1 MSRLTE
7 LRNEEAAAMLAELI
21 EPASVIF
28 ADKEIRDALKESK
41 MSGVKCAMKK
51 HGKEL
56 IDLLAIIDGADRETY
71 SVNAMQIVTK
81 TLAILSDKE
90 LIQAFTSQAQ
100 TAES

>member
-7 LRNEEAAAMLAELI
+7 LQNEQAAEMLAEII
-21 EPASVIF
+21 EPAATIF
-28 ADKEIRDALKESK
+28 ADTDVRDALKESK
-41 MSGVKCAMKK
+41 MSGVKTAMKK
-51 HGKEL
+51 HSKEL

-71 SVNAMQIVTK
+71 SVNAIQIVSK

-90 LIQAFTSQAQ
+90 LVQAFTLQAQ